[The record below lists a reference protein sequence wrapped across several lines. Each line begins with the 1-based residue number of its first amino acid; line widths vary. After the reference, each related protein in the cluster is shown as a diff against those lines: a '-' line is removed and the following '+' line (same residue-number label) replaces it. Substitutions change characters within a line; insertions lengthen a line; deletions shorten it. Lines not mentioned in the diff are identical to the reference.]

1 MVCMMIGCVAN
12 IILDPFF
19 IFGIGF
25 FPKLGIEG
33 AAIATV
39 IGQIATLLGYVLV
52 YFLRPM
58 PVKIRISDMG
68 FDLTLLK
75 RCVVGISDKS

>member
-1 MVCMMIGCVAN
+1 MLREWASSLYLVTVQMTVQN

-52 YFLRPM
+52 YVAR
-58 PVKIRISDMG
+58 
-68 FDLTLLK
+68 
-75 RCVVGISDKS
+75 